1 MLLET
6 PTTTQA
12 MAQTD
17 IKDTVTATTGTVVTS
32 NANFIQ
38 TVPGG
43 LKICAG
49 RGCAIVPGGEVTVV
63 GDWSRPAEHLNN

>member
-1 MLLET
+1 MLSKT

-17 IKDTVTATTGTVVTS
+17 IKDIVTAARGTTL

-38 TVPGG
+38 TESCG
-43 LKICAG
+43 LNFCAG
-49 RGCAIVPGGEVTVV
+49 RGCAGALSGKDMVIVG
-63 GDWSRPAEHLNN
+63 